1 MEPVPETR
9 EVLDRIG
16 QWSDS
21 DLLAG
26 LQERGDR
33 VRRVVPSCVGLSVSY
48 NDSGLTFTLVAS
60 SSEIAALDGVQ
71 YAVGGPCVDAVLENT
86 VIGAGDERGLLD
98 ERRWA
103 DFARSAAA
111 QGVASTLSMPVH
123 QEGRIIGGVNV
134 YAAEPQAF
142 DGKHDHVAAA
152 VGAWAPGAIT
162 NADLSFS
169 TRVAARRAPGLL
181 EEQDVLGQAT
191 GVIMAAR
198 GVDREAAREVIA
210 QAATL
215 SGAGQVEIA
224 RAIIQPHVRPDG
236 S

>member
-9 EVLDRIG
+9 QVLDRIG
-16 QWSDS
+16 QWSDT

-26 LQERGDR
+26 LEEQGAR
-33 VRRVVPSCVGLSVSY
+33 VRRIVPSCVGLSLSY

-60 SSEIAALDGVQ
+60 SEEIAALDGVQ
-71 YAVGGPCVDAVLENT
+71 YAVGGPCVDAVLQDS
-86 VIGAGDERGLLD
+86 VIDAGDERGFLD
-98 ERRWA
+98 EERWA
-103 DFARSAAA
+103 EFARSAAA
-111 QGVASTLSMPVH
+111 SGVGSTLSMPVH
-123 QEGRIIGGVNV
+123 QDGRIIGGVNI
-134 YAAEPQAF
+134 YASEPQAF
-142 DGKHDHVAAA
+142 DGKHESVAAV

-169 TRVAARRAPGLL
+169 SRAAAQRAPKLL
-181 EEQDVLGQAT
+181 EEEDILGQAT

-198 GVDREAAREVIA
+198 GVDREAALEVIA

-215 SGAGQVEIA
+215 SGADQVEIA
-224 RAIIQPHVRPDG
+224 RAIIQPHVRSDR